1 MIFETK
7 KIQIE
12 TLSEYL
18 SAVRANLNFSPVEVC
33 KKTGISIKFL
43 NALESGNLKIL
54 PADVYVYGFLRQ
66 LAQLYIIDQNILIEQ
81 YKKERG
87 IESQIAKAS
96 KDSSSVIDGK
106 FFGKLVITPKV
117 LSFIFGAVFVT
128 ITILYIIWQVWSINK
143 TPSLQI
149 FSPENN
155 AVISSSFVDVKGQT
169 DPGMSVTV
177 NDQIVFVDNKGNFQ
191 TQLGLSAGAKEISIV
206 AKNRFDKVN
215 SKVLNITGSAS
226 NTTIDSQRLEL
237 KVDFNSNVVLG
248 FGIDDQPTQTLN
260 FSKGDSKIF
269 TATKQI
275 LLSTTDAGAT
285 KVTLNGQLLGP
296 MGRAGETLNNVSFFA
311 QASST
316 TTPASP

>member
-43 NALESGNLKIL
+43 NALESGNLKTL

-96 KDSSSVIDGK
+96 QEGASAISKK

-117 LSFIFGAVFVT
+117 LSFIFGAFFVVVT
-128 ITILYIIWQVWSINK
+128 VLYIIWQVWSINK

-177 NDQIVFVDNKGNFQ
+177 NDQIIYVDNKGNFQ

-206 AKNRFDKVN
+206 AKNRFDKTN
-215 SKVLNITGSAS
+215 SKVLNVTGSAP
-226 NTTIDSQRLEL
+226 TTVTTSEQLQL

-248 FGIDDQPTQTLN
+248 FTIDDQPAQTLN

-269 TATKQI
+269 IATKQI
-275 LLSTTDAGAT
+275 LLSTTDAGST
-285 KVTLNGQLLGP
+285 KVTLNGQVLGA
-296 MGRAGETLNNVSFFA
+296 MGRAGEILNNVSFFA
-311 QASST
+311 QASGT
-316 TTPASP
+316 TTPISQ